1 MNTALVTPRGPGSV
15 RARHRRVADRRP
27 GGPVRIRLWIPL
39 TALIVLL
46 SPLLLLA
53 TTMAA
58 LHPRLRRLRAHRL
71 IPVLAMILSNIGGTL
86 IEVEAPGASIRLRI
100 F

>member
-1 MNTALVTPRGPGSV
+1 VTTALITRREPRAI
-15 RARHRRVADRRP
+15 ARRLWPTHRLRRRKPVA
-27 GGPVRIRLWIPL
+27 IRLWIPL
-39 TALIVLL
+39 TALLVLL

-53 TTMAA
+53 TTLAA
-58 LHPRLRRLRAHRL
+58 LHPGLRRLRAHR
-71 IPVLAMILSNIGGTL
+71 VLPALAVVLSSISGTL